1 MCVCVVQVVKYDSTG
16 NIWTE
21 NAPYCSPP
29 KPEVTEMQ
37 VEVESSPELSDSNV
51 VDRNIEKPFRQRSG
65 ATSKKQDA
73 LSLPS
78 LPEDQPTRSLSV
90 SYAQPVPIRRRGDI
104 RRKSMSLIRKGV
116 TGEGGSEAFK
126 QALEKDAE
134 HEIHPGWKSVRR
146 IASAI
151 RYDQPQ

>member
-1 MCVCVVQVVKYDSTG
+1 MIKYDSAG

-21 NAPYCSPP
+21 NAPYSSPP
-29 KPEVTEMQ
+29 KPEEPEISEILVDVEMSEQ
-37 VEVESSPELSDSNV
+37 PEIKVEESFVRPDV
-51 VDRNIEKPFRQRSG
+51 FRQRSG
-65 ATSKKQDA
+65 ATNKKQDV
-73 LSLPS
+73 LSLPTLS
-78 LPEDQPTRSLSV
+78 EDQPSRSLSV
-90 SYAQPVPIRRRGDI
+90 SYAKPVPIRKRGNM

-151 RYDQPQ
+151 GYEQQRGIDM